1 MTRGDKM
8 EEALEMDCKLNR
20 EYLPENGGVVYLGID
35 IIPKATVEQ
44 RPTLNVCLLVD
55 SSGSMEGEKIENAK
69 RAAIRF
75 VEGLESKDYIGVVTF
90 DSEVHAIVE
99 GQHVMEKSILK
110 EKIGRISAS
119 GTTEFYKGLKR
130 AFEELKRPLHTVYAP
145 SKEPVKRVILLSDG
159 RPTDEVPESQYAELA
174 KEMRSL
180 GISITSLGIGDDYN
194 EDLLSEIANN
204 SSGMW
209 RHLKSPEEIHEI
221 FSAELRSMETV
232 LHTQPRLVLYPGT
245 RVEIGDVCM
254 IEPEICKILPARLSG
269 GFDCFIRE
277 IKAGE
282 VQRLVAK
289 LHLPPRPE
297 MKEDEIEE
305 MHVKVADAK
314 LSEPGVGTGDL
325 LSIASKDIIA
335 KYTKDELL
343 LSTESDAYPRI
354 RFMEAETTLLAKKA
368 MSDETL
374 IKEAEDKVETIL
386 RDPNATQIREVKEQ
400 VTKVK
405 DTLTKTKTGLSEEEK
420 KRMKSEVT
428 KVRR

>member
-1 MTRGDKM
+1 M
-8 EEALEMDCKLNR
+8 EEALEMGCKLNR
-20 EYLPENGGVVYLGID
+20 EYLPQNGGIVYLGID
-35 IIPKATVEQ
+35 LIPKATVEQ

-90 DSEVHAIVE
+90 DSEVHVTVE
-99 GQHVMEKSILK
+99 GQHVMENSVLK
-110 EKIGRISAS
+110 EKIEDISAS
-119 GTTEFYKGLKR
+119 GTTELYKGLKR
-130 AFEELKRPLHTVYAP
+130 AFEELKRPLHTVYAS

-204 SSGMW
+204 SSGTW
-209 RHLKSPEEIHEI
+209 HHLKSPEGIHEI
-221 FSAELRSMETV
+221 FSEELRSMETV
-232 LHTQPRLVLYPGT
+232 LRVSPVLVLHSYT
-245 RVEIGDVCM
+245 RVEMGDVFM
-254 IEPEICKILPARLSG
+254 VKPENCKILSEN
-269 GFDCFIRE
+269 GFRYPLRD
-277 IKAGE
+277 IKANE
-282 VQRLVAK
+282 AQRLVAK

-305 MHVKVADAK
+305 MHVKVANVE
-314 LSEPGVGTGDL
+314 LREPGATGPPHI
-325 LSIASKDIIA
+325 IASKDIIV
-335 KYTKDELL
+335 KYTKNESL
-343 LSTESDAYPRI
+343 LSKESDAYPRSM
-354 RFMEAETTLLAKKA
+354 FMSAETTLLAKRA

-374 IKEAEDKVETIL
+374 IKEAEDKVESIL
-386 RDPNATQIREVKEQ
+386 KDPDATKIREVTEQ

-405 DTLTKTKTGLSEEEK
+405 DTLTKTKTGLSEDEK

-428 KVRR
+428 KVSR